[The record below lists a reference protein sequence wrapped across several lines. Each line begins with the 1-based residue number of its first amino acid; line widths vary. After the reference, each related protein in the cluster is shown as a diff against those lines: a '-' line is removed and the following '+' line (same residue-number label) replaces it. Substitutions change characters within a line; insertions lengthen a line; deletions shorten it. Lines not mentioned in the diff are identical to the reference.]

1 MKKIL
6 KNRKNKKY
14 TAGACSRRFF
24 IIILIVQN
32 KVKKYKK
39 RAVVSDCS
47 FFVNMLN
54 MVFEH

>member
-1 MKKIL
+1 MTKKNL
-6 KNRKNKKY
+6 KLRNRKKQKNKIKGRSKTVLFY
-14 TAGACSRRFF
+14 WIT
-24 IIILIVQN
+24 
-32 KVKKYKK
+32 KDKK